1 MNTRILIYAPEGQNA
16 RLAAQVFDA
25 SDIEHHICVDGDE
38 LMLELARGAGALLT
52 VEQAPALP
60 ILQPLIQ
67 YVGAQPTWSDLPILL
82 MTKLGANSVS
92 VQYAVDR
99 LGNITLLERPI
110 RISALLSAARSTLHA
125 RMRQY

>member
-1 MNTRILIYAPEGQNA
+1 
-16 RLAAQVFDA
+16 
-25 SDIEHHICVDGDE
+25 
-38 LMLELARGAGALLT
+38 MLELARGAGALLT
-52 VEQAPALP
+52 VEQALALP